1 MRDGI
6 SSGIK
11 WAGIVLILLTGLIH
25 LVEGPEYIEEA
36 GPIIGGSFFLNAAG
50 AALAA
55 FGILKGAKTWGWTL
69 GAVVA
74 AGAFIV
80 YILSRTVGLFGF
92 YEGEFFE
99 SLGIVSMVVE
109 AIYLALYFRAIFAR
123 N

>member
-55 FGILKGAKTWGWTL
+55 FGILNWGWTL